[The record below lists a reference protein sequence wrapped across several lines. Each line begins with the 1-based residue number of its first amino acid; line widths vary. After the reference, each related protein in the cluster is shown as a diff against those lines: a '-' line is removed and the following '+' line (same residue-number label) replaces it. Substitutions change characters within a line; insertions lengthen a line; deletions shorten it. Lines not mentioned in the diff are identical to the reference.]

1 MACSTCK
8 QKGSSKTPMTKEE
21 IEKMVAKYEK
31 GAHVVIILWSL
42 FAVYG
47 IYSLITKFI

>member
-8 QKGSSKTPMTKEE
+8 QKGSSKTPRTKEE
-21 IEKMVAKYEK
+21 IEKMVTKYEK
-31 GAHVVIILWSL
+31 GAHVIIILWSL

-47 IYSLITKFI
+47 IYNLITKFI